1 MNLKDLYYFY
11 DLSNLQSFTDV
22 ARKHEVSQPSISYA
36 IKRLEKEFHCQLIMH
51 DPSHR
56 TFKLTP
62 QGDILLRHIKK
73 VLPELQGAKKEIL
86 RSISS
91 YDTIGF
97 PPLIIDYIVRLEPAF
112 IENVSALRNIHPIQE
127 GSIELLNL
135 LSSGELDASFIGSLE
150 PIIDKRFSV
159 KTLMTSDL
167 YYILPS
173 GHSLAD
179 KEAIAFSDVL
189 NENFIILDEHFV
201 HLNAFQHLNNQYHH
215 AATPFFQTDDINLLK
230 QLLRKKIG
238 ISLLSEIAI
247 TKEDK
252 DLISIPMVKEE
263 RMSLYVSLVTLKET
277 NLHPEV
283 ENFFQELLN

>member
-11 DLSNLQSFTDV
+11 DLSNLHSFTAV
-22 ARKHEVSQPSISYA
+22 ARKNGVSQPSISYA
-36 IKRLEKEFHCQLIMH
+36 IKRLEKEFHCQLLVH

-62 QGDILLRHIKK
+62 QGDILLRHVKK
-73 VLPELQGAKKEIL
+73 ALPEMQGAQKEIL
-86 RSISS
+86 RSLSS
-91 YDTIGF
+91 YNTIGF
-97 PPLIIDYIVRLEPAF
+97 PPLIIDYLVRKEPAF

-135 LSSGELDASFIGSLE
+135 LSMGELDASFMGSLE

-201 HLNAFQHLNNQYHH
+201 HLKAFQHLNDHYHH

>member
-11 DLSNLQSFTDV
+11 DLSNLQSFTAV
-22 ARKHEVSQPSISYA
+22 ARKNGVSQPSISYA
-36 IKRLEKEFHCQLIMH
+36 IKRLEKEFHCQLLVH

-62 QGDILLRHIKK
+62 QGDILLRHVKK
-73 VLPELQGAKKEIL
+73 ALPEMQGAQKEIL
-86 RSISS
+86 RSLSS
-91 YDTIGF
+91 YNTIGF
-97 PPLIIDYIVRLEPAF
+97 PPLIIDYLVRKEPAF

-135 LSSGELDASFIGSLE
+135 LSMGELDASFMGSLE

>member
-11 DLSNLQSFTDV
+11 DLSNLQSFTAV
-22 ARKHEVSQPSISYA
+22 ARKNGVSQPSISYA
-36 IKRLEKEFHCQLIMH
+36 IKRLEKEFHCQLLVH

-62 QGDILLRHIKK
+62 QGDILLRHVKK
-73 VLPELQGAKKEIL
+73 ALPEMQGAQKEIL
-86 RSISS
+86 RSLSS
-91 YDTIGF
+91 YNTIGF
-97 PPLIIDYIVRLEPAF
+97 PPLIIDYLVRKEPAF
-112 IENVSALRNIHPIQE
+112 IENASALRNIHPIQD

-135 LSSGELDASFIGSLE
+135 LSMGELDASFMGSLE